1 LIESTRKMLDFN
13 KIKDKMSK
21 QNNLQ
26 SLSNSSEEMQLIENI
41 LTEETRKLVGYIMPI
56 LEAEQISSVS
66 KVNIKAIIWNYKNN
80 LEKSIKQS
88 EHYDKFNK

>member
-1 LIESTRKMLDFN
+1 
-13 KIKDKMSK
+13 MSK

-26 SLSNSSEEMQLIENI
+26 SLSDSSEEMQLIENI

-88 EHYDKFNK
+88 ENYDKFNK

>member
-1 LIESTRKMLDFN
+1 MNT
-13 KIKDKMSK
+13 

-26 SLSNSSEEMQLIENI
+26 SLSNSSQAMSAIEDI

-66 KVNIKAIIWNYKNN
+66 KINVKAIIWNYKNN
-80 LEKSIKQS
+80 LEKSIKRSNHENQS
-88 EHYDKFNK
+88 NSE

>member
-1 LIESTRKMLDFN
+1 MKE
-13 KIKDKMSK
+13 
-21 QNNLQ
+21 QNFLQ
-26 SLSNSSEEMQLIENI
+26 KESNSSKDMILIEDI

-56 LEAEQISSVS
+56 LEAEQISAVS

-88 EHYDKFNK
+88 NYEQSSNK

>member
-88 EHYDKFNK
+88 ENYDKFNK

>member
-1 LIESTRKMLDFN
+1 MIESTKKMLDFN

-88 EHYDKFNK
+88 ENYDKFNK